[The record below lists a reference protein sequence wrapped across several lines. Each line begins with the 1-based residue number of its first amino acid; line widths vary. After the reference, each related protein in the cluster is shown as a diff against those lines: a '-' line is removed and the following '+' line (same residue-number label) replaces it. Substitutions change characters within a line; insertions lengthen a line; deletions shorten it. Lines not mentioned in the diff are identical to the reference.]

1 MVAAPVFG
9 GARVNIRA
17 QIFGKADGS
26 HDPLLRAKQP
36 RGAKSEE
43 LHSVTVPREE
53 GRRGNSRHA
62 DRHRLSEERVRIT
75 HDGTSH
81 EAELVNLSGG
91 GAMVAAEVAVK
102 LWDRV
107 DLHLGDHGT
116 IECAVRWIR
125 DGRIGLEFA
134 HETRLDCS
142 ADDQA
147 VLLREAINRSFPDI
161 EHFDGPEPESKPRST
176 DELRAASRHP
186 LIWSG
191 VLHHDYQSAAVR
203 VRNISATGAMI
214 ETAAPVRVGSEPLL
228 ELGDSISLSATV
240 EWAVGDQ
247 VGVRFHSLFDMSQL
261 ARARPEVTP
270 THWVRP
276 AYLDKV
282 DAESAWDPRWKRL
295 SVGEL
300 KSELEGFLKR

>member
-1 MVAAPVFG
+1 M
-9 GARVNIRA
+9 NIRA
-17 QIFGKADGS
+17 QIFGGEDTTQ
-26 HDPLLRAKQP
+26 DPVLRAKQP

-43 LHSVTVPREE
+43 LHSVKVAREE
-53 GRRGNSRHA
+53 RRRGNDRA
-62 DRHRLSEERVRIT
+62 VDRHRLTEELVRIA
-75 HDGTSH
+75 HEGANH
-81 EAELVNLSGG
+81 EAKLINLSGG
-91 GAMVAAEVAVK
+91 GAMVGTDFEVK

-147 VLLREAINRSFPDI
+147 TLLREAISRSFPDI
-161 EHFDGPEPESKPRST
+161 QHFDGPEPPKPRSD
-176 DELRAASRHP
+176 DELRNASRHP

-191 VLHHDYQSAAVR
+191 VLHHDYQSSAVR
-203 VRNISATGAMI
+203 VRNISGTGAMI
-214 ETAAPVRVGSEPLL
+214 ETNAAVRVGSEPLL
-228 ELGDSISLSATV
+228 ELGDAISLSATV

-247 VGVRFHSLFDMSQL
+247 IGVRFHSLFDMSQL
-261 ARARPEVTP
+261 GRARPEVTP

-282 DAESAWDPRWKRL
+282 EADSAWDPRWQRL
-295 SVGEL
+295 SVSEL
-300 KSELEGFLKR
+300 KQELEGFLKR

>member
-1 MVAAPVFG
+1 M
-9 GARVNIRA
+9 NIRA
-17 QIFGKADGS
+17 QIFGTKGTAEQ
-26 HDPLLRAKQP
+26 LLRAKQP
-36 RGAKSEE
+36 RGAKTDD

-53 GRRGNSRHA
+53 GRRGNNRSA
-62 DRHRLSEERVRIT
+62 DRHRLTEETVRLS
-75 HDGTSH
+75 HDGATDD
-81 EAELVNLSGG
+81 AALINLSGG
-91 GAMVAAEVAVK
+91 GAMVATALPVK

-125 DGRIGLEFA
+125 DGRVGLEFA

-147 VLLREAINRSFPDI
+147 VLLREAISRSFPDI
-161 EHFDGPEPESKPRST
+161 QQFDGPEPEASDESGP
-176 DELRAASRHP
+176 ELRRASRHP

-191 VLHHDYQSAAVR
+191 VLHHDYHSSAVR

-214 ETAAPVRVGSEPLL
+214 ETSASVRVGAEPLL

-247 VGVRFHSLFDMSQL
+247 VGVRFHSPFDMSQL

-270 THWVRP
+270 RQWVRP
-276 AYLDKV
+276 AYLDKIE
-282 DAESAWDPRWKRL
+282 AESAWDPRWQRL
-295 SVGEL
+295 SVSEL
-300 KSELEGFLKR
+300 KHELEGFLKR

>member
-1 MVAAPVFG
+1 M
-9 GARVNIRA
+9 NIRA
-17 QIFGKADGS
+17 KIFGGENAS
-26 HDPLLRAKQP
+26 PDPLVRAKQP
-36 RGAKSEE
+36 RGAKSDD
-43 LHSVTVPREE
+43 LHSITVPREE
-53 GRRGNSRHA
+53 ARRGNSRLA
-62 DRHRLSEERVRIT
+62 DRHRLNEERVRIT
-75 HDGTSH
+75 HAGASH
-81 EAELVNLSGG
+81 EAQLVNLSGG
-91 GAMVAAEVAVK
+91 GAMVAAAIPAK

-116 IECAVRWIR
+116 VECAVRWLR

-147 VLLREAINRSFPDI
+147 VLLREAISRSFPDI
-161 EHFDGPEPESKPRST
+161 QQFDGPEPETAKRST
-176 DELRAASRHP
+176 EDLRSANRHP

-191 VLHHDYQSAAVR
+191 VLHHDYQSSAVR

-214 ETAAPVRVGSEPLL
+214 ETRSPVRVGAEPLL
-228 ELGDSISLSATV
+228 ELGDAISLSATV
-240 EWAVGDQ
+240 EWVVGDQ

-261 ARARPEVTP
+261 GRARPDVTP

-282 DAESAWDPRWKRL
+282 AADSAWDPRWQRL

-300 KSELEGFLKR
+300 KNELEGFLKR

>member
-1 MVAAPVFG
+1 M
-9 GARVNIRA
+9 NIRT
-17 QIFGKADGS
+17 QIFGGGNEPQ
-26 HDPLLRAKQP
+26 DPVLRAKQP
-36 RGAKSEE
+36 RGAKGED

-53 GRRGNSRHA
+53 RRRGNNRA
-62 DRHRLSEERVRIT
+62 VDRHRLSEESIRIT
-75 HDGTSH
+75 HEGESDDG
-81 EAELVNLSGG
+81 ELINLSGG
-91 GAMVAAEVAVK
+91 GAMIGTDLPVK

-125 DGRIGLEFA
+125 DGRIGVEFA

-147 VLLREAINRSFPDI
+147 KVLREAISRSFPDI
-161 EHFDGPEPESKPRST
+161 QHFDGPEPDRQARST
-176 DELRAASRHP
+176 DELRSATRHP

-191 VLHHDYQSAAVR
+191 VLHHDYQSTTVR

-214 ETAAPVRVGSEPLL
+214 ETNAAVRVGSEPLL
-228 ELGDSISLSATV
+228 ELGDTISLSSTV
-240 EWAVGDQ
+240 EWVVGDQ

-261 ARARPEVTP
+261 GRARAEVTP
-270 THWVRP
+270 TQWLRP

-282 DAESAWDPRWKRL
+282 GADSAWDPRWQRL

-300 KSELEGFLKR
+300 KHELEGFLKR